1 MQSEDSHEIL
11 IDNKLTT
18 IQFFSENIDY
28 NLENVRGIV
37 EWIKSIIDSES
48 KDCNYIDFVLCD
60 DSYLLEINKK
70 YLNHD
75 YYTDIITFPLKEDPV
90 EANIF
95 ISIDRVKDNGEQYKV
110 EFIDELHRV
119 IIHGVLHLI
128 GYDDK
133 SDEEKKTMRAKEN
146 ECLSKRFF
154 I

>member
-1 MQSEDSHEIL
+1 MQTEDSNEL
-11 IDNKLTT
+11 LLDNESPT
-18 IQFFSENIDY
+18 IQFFTENIDY
-28 NLENVRGIV
+28 TLGHENEIV
-37 EWIKSIIDSES
+37 EWIRSIIYNEA

-60 DSYLLEINKK
+60 DAYLLEINKK
-70 YLNHD
+70 YLEHD

-95 ISIDRVKDNGEQYKV
+95 ISIDRVKDNAEEYKV
-110 EFIDELHRV
+110 KFVDELHRV

-133 SDEEKKTMRAKEN
+133 SDEEKKKMRAEEN
-146 ECLSKRFF
+146 ACLSKRSF